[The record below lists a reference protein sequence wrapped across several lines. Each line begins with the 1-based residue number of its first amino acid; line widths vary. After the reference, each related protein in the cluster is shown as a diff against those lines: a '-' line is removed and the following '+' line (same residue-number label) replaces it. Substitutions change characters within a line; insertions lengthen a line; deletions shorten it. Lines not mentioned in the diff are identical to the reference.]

1 MPEVPPR
8 AAGAAP
14 SDLFDVP
21 GYRESVIELLGLL
34 AYGELTAFGRMA
46 ADAELAPSLS
56 AKAELARFATV
67 EFGHF
72 DRLCGRL
79 RDLGAD
85 PDAAM
90 APFEAAYDAFHD
102 RTRPADWLEGLVK
115 AYVGDGI
122 ASDFYREIATY
133 LDPVSR
139 DLITEVLAEAGHA
152 EFAVTEVRA
161 AIGQTPA
168 VAGRLALWGRRLLG
182 EALSQAQRVAA
193 DRDALTSLVV
203 GSPDR
208 PGADLAEIV
217 RLFGRLTNA
226 HTERMARLGLDA

>member
-1 MPEVPPR
+1 MSEVTSQT
-8 AAGAAP
+8 ADQAP
-14 SDLFDVP
+14 SDLFQVP
-21 GYRESVIELLGLL
+21 GYRESVVDLLGLL

-46 ADAELAPSLS
+46 ADAELAPSVS

-79 RDLGAD
+79 RELGAD
-85 PDAAM
+85 PDEAM
-90 APFEAAYDAFHD
+90 GPFEAAYDAFHD

-122 ASDFYREIATY
+122 ASDFYREIAAY
-133 LDPVSR
+133 VDPASR
-139 DLITEVLAEAGHA
+139 ELITDVLADGGHA
-152 EFAVTEVRA
+152 EFAVAAVRS
-161 AIGQTPA
+161 AIAENPSVG
-168 VAGRLALWGRRLLG
+168 GRLALWGRRLLG

-203 GSPDR
+203 GSPER

-217 RLFGRLTNA
+217 KLFGRLTSTHA
-226 HTERMARLGLDA
+226 ERMTRLGLNA